1 MDNGEKM
8 KVLRRSALVASAAL
22 AVAGAS
28 VAGAAPSQAAVPV
41 VCTTTMTGTYP
52 AIDVPAGATCTLD
65 GATVKGNVKV
75 GIGSTLLTKGAD
87 IKGNTMGKLAARVEI
102 LDTNVWG
109 QIHFT
114 RTAGPITIGVAGCKV
129 DPVAGGN
136 INLQNNFGPIAICQM
151 TVRNNIIL
159 HNNHKSIGVFDNRV
173 GNNIQ
178 AIGNH
183 SNAIRLRNN
192 VMRGNLL
199 VHSNVVAKQLQIQ
212 DNTIGGNGNCLGNVI
227 APVGSGNT
235 AGGALAGQCSGLG

>member
-1 MDNGEKM
+1 
-8 KVLRRSALVASAAL
+8 
-22 AVAGAS
+22 
-28 VAGAAPSQAAVPV
+28 
-41 VCTTTMTGTYP
+41 MTGTYP
-52 AIDVPAGATCTLD
+52 AIDVPAGVTCTLD

-87 IKGNTMGKLAARVEI
+87 IKGNTMGKLTARVEI